1 MLRLP
6 TRQHRLVSRRA
17 NRDHLVLFGRT
28 LVEATALAVALR
40 LLHLPFPIPL
50 VTTALVLGVVPV
62 LGRVLWITMIVTA
75 AVLMHGTQPAVV
87 VLVLAVLGPP
97 LARRIRPAVPSW
109 RHQGRL
115 DPGLVALGGFALAG
129 VLGLVTAVG
138 ALGLAG
144 AFAPTPRRTR
154 VSRTILVG
162 LTVTAL
168 LVPVITA
175 ATTRPG
181 GPAVPPAAGVVTGS
195 GTPSAQVL
203 YVHGLGE
210 PRGRAE
216 DFRAVF
222 APLQRAFGTPVV
234 QDASYY
240 QDLADRTPGAAT
252 ARRCAG
258 PSLQPPPIAELRGMP
273 VERATI
279 NAGICDS
286 EGDLG
291 LNVLALTEQVRALH
305 ARTGRRIV
313 LVGFSMGGTISR
325 GVLTLAALR
334 HDPSVLDALDALV
347 LIHPVSQGARVAG
360 AGQRVAAVPVLG
372 AVFARAAQGTLVD
385 PARPALRQLQP
396 RAPFFNW
403 LASHAAAVPDLP
415 TFVSYGDLRVRTRG
429 CLYALGLCTTITTT
443 PLGDLA
449 VFPGD
454 GAPAARPVAGGARYL
469 PGGPGPQRW
478 EWAERHDIDW
488 DPDGDPLAIALVD
501 ELLHAHEQHYNILES
516 TSDVAVQDCQTGQ
529 LTRLSDVLLRVIAG
543 RLTGRPYLC
552 MPP

>member
-1 MLRLP
+1 MVRLP
-6 TRQHRLVSRRA
+6 TRRQRIVSRRV
-17 NRDHLVLFGRT
+17 NRGLLNLFGRT
-28 LVEATALAVALR
+28 LVEAAALAVALR

-50 VTTALVLGVVPV
+50 VTTALVLGAVPV

-87 VLVLAVLGPP
+87 VLMLALLGPP
-97 LARRIRPAVPSW
+97 LARRIRPTVPSW
-109 RHQGRL
+109 RQLGRL
-115 DPGLVALGGFALAG
+115 DPGLVALGGFALGG

-138 ALGLAG
+138 ALALGG
-144 AFAPTPRRTR
+144 AFAPGPRSTR
-154 VSRTILVG
+154 AIRAILVG
-162 LTVTAL
+162 LAVMAL

-181 GPAVPPAAGVVTGS
+181 GPAVPPAADVATGG

-210 PRGRAE
+210 SRGRAE

-222 APLQRAFGTPVV
+222 APLQRAFGAPVV

-240 QDLADRTPGAAT
+240 QDLADRRPAT
-252 ARRCAG
+252 ATSRRCAG
-258 PSLQPPPIAELRGMP
+258 PSLQPPSVADLRGMP

-286 EGDLG
+286 ESDLG
-291 LNVLALTEQVRALH
+291 LNVLAVTEQIRALH

-313 LVGFSMGGTISR
+313 VVGFSMGGTIAR

-372 AVFARAAQGTLVD
+372 AVFSRAAQGTLVD

-403 LASHAAAVPDLP
+403 LASQAAAVPDLP
-415 TFVSYGDLRVRTRG
+415 TFVSFGDLRVRTRG
-429 CLYALGLCTTITTT
+429 CLYALGLCTTITAT

-454 GAPAARPVAGGARYL
+454 GAPAARPVAGDARYL

-501 ELLHAHEQHYNILES
+501 ELLHAHEQH
-516 TSDVAVQDCQTGQ
+516 
-529 LTRLSDVLLRVIAG
+529 
-543 RLTGRPYLC
+543 
-552 MPP
+552 